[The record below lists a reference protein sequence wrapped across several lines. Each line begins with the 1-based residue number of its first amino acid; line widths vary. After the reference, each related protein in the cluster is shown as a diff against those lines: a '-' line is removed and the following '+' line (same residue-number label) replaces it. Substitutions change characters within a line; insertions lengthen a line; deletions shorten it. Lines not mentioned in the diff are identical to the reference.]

1 MRERLEASENFVEG
15 VGVLR
20 LRAQDDWVHQVGA
33 LTALLSDSIYSFRHP
48 LAYLTRAQRAS
59 NV

>member
-20 LRAQDDWVHQVGA
+20 LRLLSASRRAGCAQDDWVHQVGC
-33 LTALLSDSIYSFRHP
+33 ING
-48 LAYLTRAQRAS
+48 LAE
-59 NV
+59 